1 MTRFEQQI
9 SFIKE
14 ADKLKNIVRRNYIF
28 DGSRFENTAE
38 HSWHLA
44 LMIMTLAEHTNNEVD
59 IPKTI
64 WMLLIHDLVEID
76 AGDTYCYDSTE
87 NETKAKR
94 EEEAANRIF
103 SLLPLDQQQVYHQ
116 LWREFEERETP
127 ESQFANAVDRLM
139 PLIQNVETGGKTW
152 QKNHISESQVL
163 ERCLPIKDGSAVL
176 WNHAK
181 FLINSSVTK
190 GILNN

>member
-1 MTRFEQQI
+1 MIRFEQQI
-9 SFIKE
+9 DFLKE
-14 ADKLKNIVRRNYIF
+14 VDKLKNIIRRNYLC
-28 DGSRFENTAE
+28 DGNRFENTAE

-44 LMIMTLAEHTNNEVD
+44 LMVMTLAEHANNEID
-59 IPKTI
+59 TLKTI
-64 WMLLIHDLVEID
+64 LMLLIHDLVEID
-76 AGDTYCYDSTE
+76 AGDTYCYDSTG

-94 EEEAANRIF
+94 EEAAADRIF
-103 SLLPLDQQQVYHQ
+103 SLLPLDQQKVYHQ

-163 ERCLPIKDGSAVL
+163 ERNLPINDGSAVL
-176 WNHAK
+176 WNYAK
-181 FLINSSVTK
+181 FLIKSSVTK

>member
-1 MTRFEQQI
+1 MIRFEQQI
-9 SFIKE
+9 DFLKE
-14 ADKLKNIVRRNYIF
+14 VDKLKNIIRRNYLC
-28 DGSRFENTAE
+28 DGNRFENTAE

-44 LMIMTLAEHTNNEVD
+44 LMVMTLAEHANNEID
-59 IPKTI
+59 TLKTI
-64 WMLLIHDLVEID
+64 LMLLIHDLVEID
-76 AGDTYCYDSTE
+76 AGDTYCYDSTA

-163 ERCLPIKDGSAVL
+163 ERNLPINDGSAVL
-176 WNHAK
+176 WNYAK
-181 FLINSSVTK
+181 FLIKSSVTK
-190 GILNN
+190 GILHN

>member
-1 MTRFEQQI
+1 MIRFEQQI
-9 SFIKE
+9 DFLKE
-14 ADKLKNIVRRNYIF
+14 ADKLKNIIRRNYLC
-28 DGSRFENTAE
+28 DGNRFENTAE

-44 LMIMTLAEHTNNEVD
+44 LMVMTLAEHANNEID
-59 IPKTI
+59 ILKTI
-64 WMLLIHDLVEID
+64 LMLLIHDLVEID

-163 ERCLPIKDGSAVL
+163 ERWLPINDGSAVL

-181 FLINSSVTK
+181 LLIKSSVTK

>member
-1 MTRFEQQI
+1 MIRFEQQI
-9 SFIKE
+9 NFLKE
-14 ADKLKNIVRRNYIF
+14 VDKLKNIIRRNYLC
-28 DGSRFENTAE
+28 DGNRFENTAE
-38 HSWHLA
+38 HCWHLA
-44 LMIMTLAEHTNNEVD
+44 LMVMTLAEHANNEID
-59 IPKTI
+59 TLKTI
-64 WMLLIHDLVEID
+64 LMLLIHDLVEID
-76 AGDTYCYDSTE
+76 AGDTYCYDSTA

-163 ERCLPIKDGSAVL
+163 ERCLPIKDVSAVL

-181 FLINSSVTK
+181 LLIKSSVAK
-190 GILNN
+190 GILHN

>member
-1 MTRFEQQI
+1 MIRFEQQI
-9 SFIKE
+9 DFLKE
-14 ADKLKNIVRRNYIF
+14 VDKLKNIIRRNYLC
-28 DGSRFENTAE
+28 DGNRFENTAE

-44 LMIMTLAEHTNNEVD
+44 LMVMTLAEHTNNEID
-59 IPKTI
+59 ILKTI
-64 WMLLIHDLVEID
+64 LMLLIHDLVEID
-76 AGDTYCYDSTE
+76 AGDTYCYDSTG

-116 LWREFEERETP
+116 FWREFEERETP

-163 ERCLPIKDGSAVL
+163 ERNLPINDGSAVL
-176 WNHAK
+176 WNYAK
-181 FLINSSVTK
+181 FLIKSSVTK

>member
-14 ADKLKNIVRRNYIF
+14 ADKLKNIVRRNYIC

-76 AGDTYCYDSTE
+76 AGDTYCYDSAE
-87 NETKAKR
+87 NETKAER
-94 EEEAANRIF
+94 EEKAADRIF
-103 SLLPLDQQQVYHQ
+103 SLLPPDQRRIYHQ
-116 LWREFEERETP
+116 LWREFEARETP
-127 ESQFANAVDRLM
+127 ESKFANAVDRLM
-139 PLIQNVETGGKTW
+139 PLIQNVETEGHTW
-152 QKNHISESQVL
+152 KVNHISKSQL
-163 ERCLPIKDGSAVL
+163 IKRCLPIRDGSTVL
-176 WNHAK
+176 WDYARS
-181 FLINSSVTK
+181 LIEASVTK
-190 GILNN
+190 EVLKN

>member
-1 MTRFEQQI
+1 MIRFEQQI
-9 SFIKE
+9 DFLKE
-14 ADKLKNIVRRNYIF
+14 VDKLKNIIRRNYLC
-28 DGSRFENTAE
+28 DGNRFENTAE

-44 LMIMTLAEHTNNEVD
+44 LMVMTLAEHANNEID
-59 IPKTI
+59 TLKTI
-64 WMLLIHDLVEID
+64 LMLLIHDLVEID
-76 AGDTYCYDSTE
+76 AGDTYCYDSTA

-163 ERCLPIKDGSAVL
+163 ERNLPINDGSAVL
-176 WNHAK
+176 WNYAK
-181 FLINSSVTK
+181 FLIKSSVTK

>member
-1 MTRFEQQI
+1 MIRFEQQI
-9 SFIKE
+9 NFLKE
-14 ADKLKNIVRRNYIF
+14 VDKLKNIIRRNYLC
-28 DGSRFENTAE
+28 DGNRFENTAE

-44 LMIMTLAEHTNNEVD
+44 LMVMTLAEHANNEID
-59 IPKTI
+59 TLKTI
-64 WMLLIHDLVEID
+64 LMLLIHDLVEID
-76 AGDTYCYDSTE
+76 AGDTYCYDSTA

-163 ERCLPIKDGSAVL
+163 ERNLPINDGSAVL
-176 WNHAK
+176 WNYAK
-181 FLINSSVTK
+181 FLIKSSVTK

>member
-1 MTRFEQQI
+1 MIRFEQQI
-9 SFIKE
+9 DFLKE
-14 ADKLKNIVRRNYIF
+14 VDKLKNIIRRNYLC
-28 DGSRFENTAE
+28 DGNRFENTAE
-38 HSWHLA
+38 HCWHLA
-44 LMIMTLAEHTNNEVD
+44 LMVMTLAEHANNEID
-59 IPKTI
+59 TLKTI
-64 WMLLIHDLVEID
+64 LMLLIHDLVEID
-76 AGDTYCYDSTE
+76 AGDTYCYDSTG

-94 EEEAANRIF
+94 EEAAADRIF
-103 SLLPLDQQQVYHQ
+103 SLLPLDQQKVYHQ

-163 ERCLPIKDGSAVL
+163 ERNLPINDGSAVL
-176 WNHAK
+176 WNYAK
-181 FLINSSVTK
+181 FLIKSSVTK

>member
-1 MTRFEQQI
+1 MIRFEQQI
-9 SFIKE
+9 NFLKE
-14 ADKLKNIVRRNYIF
+14 VDKLKNIIRRNYLC
-28 DGSRFENTAE
+28 DGNRFENTAE
-38 HSWHLA
+38 HCWHLA
-44 LMIMTLAEHTNNEVD
+44 LMVMTLAEHANNEID
-59 IPKTI
+59 ILKTI
-64 WMLLIHDLVEID
+64 LMLLIHDLVEID

-163 ERCLPIKDGSAVL
+163 ERCLPINDGSAVL

-181 FLINSSVTK
+181 LLIKSSVTK